1 MVALLVISI
10 VVIAIVFYAIRDYI
24 KEHPKRAIAIILVV
38 LILLAGGAFAWKYVG
53 PALDKYLTHTV
64 DQSINGE
71 VDKGSADGQNAD
83 SEDADSQEADSK
95 KADGQEADSKTD
107 KKSKKRDRKSK

>member
-1 MVALLVISI
+1 MYADGFFLRGVLMLSVFQAFTIGIFSFNGASMVALLVISI

-24 KEHPKRAIAIILVV
+24 KEHPKRAIAITLVG

-64 DQSINGE
+64 DQSIN
-71 VDKGSADGQNAD
+71 Q
-83 SEDADSQEADSK
+83 
-95 KADGQEADSKTD
+95 
-107 KKSKKRDRKSK
+107 R